1 MPLESKDLLAL
12 QVSLATED
20 HLDQMVSQVGLDSLV
35 PLALL
40 DQLVTKVCWVTLDLQ
55 EILVQ
60 MESLV
65 QWVL

>member
-20 HLDQMVSQVGLDSLV
+20 RLDQMVSQVGLDSLV
-35 PLALL
+35 PVALL
-40 DQLVTKVCWVTLDLQ
+40 DQLVIKVCWVTLDLQ
-55 EILVQ
+55 AVLVQ

>member
-20 HLDQMVSQVGLDSLV
+20 RLDQMGSQVGLDSLV
-35 PLALL
+35 PVALL
-40 DQLVTKVCWVTLDLQ
+40 DQLVIKVCWVTLDLQ
-55 EILVQ
+55 AVLVQ